1 MRTKICITVLII
13 FIPLLIL
20 ETLNI
25 INGKHHNIE
34 YELNVNQSF
43 SKAVSAAY
51 LNHINGIWNTELA
64 SGEYAVSMPTLE
76 KGEIAACMKRIA
88 SKQKAVRSYNIISPD
103 GTFLAGSLDNSE
115 VGNLLDSKLIDR
127 IKNGEEKVIS
137 GITGGIHDKDIVFT
151 VNRGIWKN
159 GEIKLIVVAV
169 MDAGKIGE
177 ILPAYEIVST
187 GSYGIIDGNGMI
199 VYSSINPD
207 IPFGSRRIKYDSPA
221 WDALNGK
228 DKRIYGYK
236 SSFHDLEY
244 IGTIVPIPEI
254 GWASFASIS
263 LNEVD
268 RKYGKEVASDI
279 TILAVTT
286 VVSLITALAAVD
298 RFLEPVNIL
307 KNASHSIS
315 QGNFMV

>member
-236 SSFHDLEY
+236 SSFHRR
-244 IGTIVPIPEI
+244 PPPHR
-254 GWASFASIS
+254 WRRRA
-263 LNEVD
+263 
-268 RKYGKEVASDI
+268 
-279 TILAVTT
+279 
-286 VVSLITALAAVD
+286 
-298 RFLEPVNIL
+298 
-307 KNASHSIS
+307 
-315 QGNFMV
+315 